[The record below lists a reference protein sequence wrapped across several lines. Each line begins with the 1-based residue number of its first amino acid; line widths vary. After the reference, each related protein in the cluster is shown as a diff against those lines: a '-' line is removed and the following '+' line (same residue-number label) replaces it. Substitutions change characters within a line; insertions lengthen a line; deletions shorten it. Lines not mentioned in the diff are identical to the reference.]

1 MKYNVAI
8 LGGGPA
14 GLSAGIFTTR
24 AGLKTICF
32 EKLAIGGQAS
42 LSHEIANYPGFENV
56 SGFDLV
62 EKMFNHAQVSGVE
75 FNYSGVVG
83 LSELK
88 SGFIIKT
95 KSEEFMAEKVIIATG
110 ARPKKLNIP
119 GEAKFMGKGVSYCAS
134 CDGNFYKNKNVAVV
148 GGGDSALEYVEYLC
162 KICKKVYL
170 INRSENFKAGEYKL
184 NKAKKYK
191 NLVVITSSNV
201 VEVKGNDCVEQ
212 IVVSGKENCL
222 IDVEGLFIAIG
233 HEPDLSF
240 LNIDLKIDKNGYII
254 VNEDMQT
261 SVKNVFACG
270 DIVSKKFKQVI
281 TACADG
287 AVAGNSCIGG

>member
-8 LGGGPA
+8 IGGGPA

-75 FNYSGVVG
+75 FNYSGVVS

-95 KSEEFMAEKVIIATG
+95 KFEEFTAEKVIIATG
-110 ARPKKLNIP
+110 AKPRKLNIP
-119 GEAKFMGKGVSYCAS
+119 GEAKFMPSGVWS
-134 CDGNFYKNKNVAVV
+134 
-148 GGGDSALEYVEYLC
+148 
-162 KICKKVYL
+162 
-170 INRSENFKAGEYKL
+170 R
-184 NKAKKYK
+184 
-191 NLVVITSSNV
+191 
-201 VEVKGNDCVEQ
+201 
-212 IVVSGKENCL
+212 
-222 IDVEGLFIAIG
+222 
-233 HEPDLSF
+233 DLSRM
-240 LNIDLKIDKNGYII
+240 
-254 VNEDMQT
+254 E
-261 SVKNVFACG
+261 
-270 DIVSKKFKQVI
+270 
-281 TACADG
+281 
-287 AVAGNSCIGG
+287 